1 MHDLEK
7 QILEDQNVG
16 YIKNLCGYLKLLDKE
31 QIEFLMCLV
40 LGFSE
45 AEICKKLGIEK
56 EKIVAI
62 KTTIGETDKTNK
74 LRGE

>member
-7 QILEDQNVG
+7 QILEEQNVG
-16 YIKNLCGYLKLLDKE
+16 YIKNLCSFFKLLDKE
-31 QIEFLMCLV
+31 QIKFLLCRE

-45 AEICKKLGIEK
+45 AEICKTLGIDK

-62 KTTIGETDKTNK
+62 KTFIGETDKTNK
-74 LRGE
+74 